1 VPTTITTIV
10 SYSIILYKE
19 EKEMKF
25 RVEQRDLAKH
35 ITIAQRGISSRSTLQ
50 ILDGILI
57 EAKDN
62 AIKLTATDLEISIET
77 FLDAKV
83 EEKGKI
89 VLNSRIF
96 GDIVKKLPDD
106 TIFFNVKEN
115 HVNIICQNAEFNII
129 GNSGDDYPDLPPVIE
144 ENQFSISKDLF
155 KEAIRQTVFAT
166 TQDETRPS
174 LTGVLLEI
182 ADGVINFVSLD
193 GYRLALR
200 KVNTST
206 DIEAKIIIPGR
217 SLNELN
223 KILEEKEEELVVSM
237 SHGQAIFNLGE
248 TIMYTKLLEGQF
260 FNYKDIMRSEHKTKV
275 IINRRNLQ
283 NGLERA
289 SLLAKEE
296 KANLVKLSISN
307 GEVIIKSNS
316 EMGDVVESV
325 VAHQNGEDINIAFNS
340 RYIIEGIKIMNCDD
354 VEMNFIGSLN
364 PCIINGV
371 GDETYTY
378 LVLPVRLAQDD
389 F

>member
-1 VPTTITTIV
+1 
-10 SYSIILYKE
+10 
-19 EKEMKF
+19 MKF
-25 RVEQRDLAKH
+25 KVEQRDLSKH
-35 ITIAQRGISSRSTLQ
+35 ITIAQRGISTRSTLQ

-62 AIKLTATDLEISIET
+62 GIKLTATDLEISIET
-77 FLDAKV
+77 FIEATV

-106 TIFFNVKEN
+106 TISFNVKDN
-115 HVNIICQNAEFNII
+115 HVNIKCQNAEFNII
-129 GNSGDDYPDLPPVIE
+129 GNPGDDYPDLPIIME
-144 ENQFSISKDLF
+144 ENQFSITKDLF
-155 KEAIRQTVFAT
+155 KAAIRQTVFAT

-182 ADGVINFVSLD
+182 ADGEISFVSLD

-200 KVNTST
+200 KMVTGA
-206 DIEAKIIIPGR
+206 DINEKIIIPGR
-217 SLNELN
+217 SMNELN
-223 KILEEKEEELVVSM
+223 KIIEDKEEEMVVSL
-237 SHGQAIFNLGE
+237 SQGQVIFNLGD
-248 TIMYTKLLEGQF
+248 TIMYSKLLEGQF
-260 FNYKDIMRSEHKTKV
+260 FNYKDIMRSDHKTKV
-275 IINRRNLQ
+275 LVNRRSLQ

-296 KANLVKLSISN
+296 KANLVKLSVSN
-307 GEVIIKSNS
+307 GQLIVKSNS
-316 EMGDVVESV
+316 EMGDVYEEINSS
-325 VAHQNGEDINIAFNS
+325 QEGEDLNIAFNS
-340 RYIIEGIKIMNCDD
+340 RYILEGIKIMDNEE
-354 VEMNFIGSLN
+354 VVLNFVGSLN

-371 GDETYTY
+371 DDDSYTY

>member
-1 VPTTITTIV
+1 
-10 SYSIILYKE
+10 
-19 EKEMKF
+19 MKF
-25 RVEQRDLAKH
+25 KVEQKDLARH
-35 ITIAQRGISSRSTLQ
+35 ITIAQRGISTRSTLQ

-57 EAKDN
+57 QANDN
-62 AIKLTATDLEISIET
+62 GLKLTATDLEISIET
-77 FLDAKV
+77 FIEASV

-106 TIFFNVKEN
+106 TISFHVKDN
-115 HVNIICQNAEFNII
+115 HVHIKCQNAEFNII
-129 GNSGDDYPDLPPVIE
+129 GNSGEDYPDLPIIME
-144 ENQFSISKDLF
+144 ENQFTISKDLL
-155 KEAIRQTVFAT
+155 KSAIRQTVFAT

-182 ADGVINFVSLD
+182 SNKEISFVSLD

-200 KVNTST
+200 KMPTQS
-206 DIEAKIIIPGR
+206 DIDEKIIIPGR

-223 KILEEKEEELVVSM
+223 KILEDKEEDLTISI
-237 SHGQAIFNLGE
+237 SQGQAIFNLGD
-248 TIMYTKLLEGQF
+248 TIMYSKLLEGQF
-260 FNYKDIMRSEHKTKV
+260 FNYKDIMRSDHKTKV
-275 IINRRNLQ
+275 VVNRRSLQ

-296 KANLVKLSISN
+296 KANLVKISVSN
-307 GEVIIKSNS
+307 GDLIIKSNS
-316 EMGDVVESV
+316 EMGDVYEEIR
-325 VAHQNGEDINIAFNS
+325 ANQQGDDLNIAFNS
-340 RYIIEGIKIMNCDD
+340 RYILEGIKIMDNEEI
-354 VEMNFIGSLN
+354 VMNFVGSLN

-371 GDETYTY
+371 DDDTYTY